1 MEVNFPLLQT
11 RTLAGKDIIPG
22 IASTNDYAICRQIMR
37 SASNNY
43 SSASN
48 YLPKEVLHHVEA
60 LYALMRVG
68 DDRVDV
74 SHDGF
79 NSRLEAIEDWETSY
93 YHAFENCQS
102 QHPVMRAYL
111 NTATL
116 FNIPMEIM
124 SPYFRAMKDDLSV
137 IRFPKFEDLLH
148 YMDGSAI
155 PVGRALTYILG
166 TREPYTIHQA
176 LPGAD
181 SLSIAMQLSNFWRDI
196 AEDWQRGR
204 IYIPLED
211 MQFFNYSEDD
221 LNSNRLND
229 EFISLLE
236 FQISRT
242 ESYYAKARE
251 SVKMLASGRWAIMTA
266 LNIYQAILTSI
277 RANRYD
283 VFKQRARASEIEKL
297 RLALN
302 AYWMLRR
309 P

>member
-1 MEVNFPLLQT
+1 MEVNFPLIKT
-11 RTLAGKDIIPG
+11 RTLAGTDIIPG
-22 IASTNDYAICRQIMR
+22 IASTGDYAVCRQVMR
-37 SASNNY
+37 NASNNY

-60 LYALMRVG
+60 LYALLRVG

-79 NSRLEAIEDWETSY
+79 SSRLEAIEDWETSY
-93 YHAFENCQS
+93 YDAFETCES
-102 QHPVMRAYL
+102 QHPVLRAYL
-111 NTATL
+111 NTAML
-116 FNIPMEIM
+116 FNIPKEIM
-124 SPYFRAMKDDLSV
+124 SPYFRAMKEDLS
-137 IRFPKFEDLLH
+137 ITRFPRFEDLIH

-155 PVGRALTYILG
+155 PVGRAMTYILG
-166 TREPYTIHQA
+166 TREPYTIQQA

-211 MQFFNYSEDD
+211 MKFFNYSEDD
-221 LNSNRLND
+221 LDSNRLND
-229 EFISLLE
+229 AFISLLE
-236 FQISRT
+236 YQLSRT
-242 ESYYAKARE
+242 ETYYDEARE
-251 SVKMLASGRWAIMTA
+251 SVSMLDSGRWAIMTA
-266 LNIYQAILTSI
+266 FNVYHAILTNI

-283 VFKQRARASEIEKL
+283 VFTRRARSSKIEKF

-302 AYWMLRR
+302 AYWTLQRS
-309 P
+309 